1 MSQSSATE
9 PREQAAA
16 QKHRLL
22 PLVWYFLR
30 LGTWGFGGPIALV
43 GYMQKD
49 LVDERQWISQE
60 DYLQGLAFSQLAPG
74 PLAAQLAMYLG
85 FIRNGLFGATV
96 IGAVF
101 ILPSF
106 VMVLAIGQA
115 YVAFGGTRVI
125 SALFYGIGAAVIA
138 IIARSAMKL
147 IKTSVK
153 RDKLLWAVFLTL
165 GLSTAITEKEIV
177 WLFLAGGVLVMI
189 AKTGFSGWRRQQ
201 SAASFLPANFVSISP
216 GILGATGSLF
226 LFFLKSSLFVFGS
239 GLAIVPFLHGG
250 VVQDHRWLT
259 EAQFVDAVAVAM
271 ITPGPVVIT
280 VAFIG
285 YLVSGIPG
293 AFAAALGVF
302 LPVYLFVVI
311 LGPLYKRFAQNEQI
325 KAFVQGVTAA
335 ATGAI
340 AGAVVVLGRH
350 SIHDYWTAGI
360 GLATFL
366 VLMKWKVPEPFII
379 VIAGLLG
386 IAIHFR

>member
-1 MSQSSATE
+1 MASKAE
-9 PREQAAA
+9 APAQASLT
-16 QKHRLL
+16 QFTL
-22 PLVWYFLR
+22 YFLK
-30 LGTWGFGGPIALV
+30 LGCIGFGGPIALV

-49 LVDERQWISQE
+49 LVDERKWISQE

-85 FIRNGLFGATV
+85 FVRAGFLGATIV
-96 IGAVF
+96 GAAF

-106 VMVLAIGQA
+106 LMVLAIGKA
-115 YVAFGGTRVI
+115 YVTFGGTRII

-147 IKTSVK
+147 IKTSIK
-153 RDKLLWAVFLTL
+153 KDKLLWIVFLVL
-165 GLSTAITEKEIV
+165 GLSTAITEKEVV
-177 WLFLAGGVLVMI
+177 WLFLAGGLVVMI
-189 AKTGFSGWRRQQ
+189 AKTNFSALRPQR
-201 SAASFLPANFVSISP
+201 STALFMPFSFTSFSP

-250 VVQDHRWLT
+250 VVQDHHWLT
-259 EAQFVDAVAVAM
+259 EAQFLDAVAVAM

-285 YLVSGIPG
+285 YLVSGMMG
-293 AFAAALGVF
+293 ASAAALGVF

-311 LGPLYKRFAQNEQI
+311 VGPLYKRFSKNEQI
-325 KAFVQGVTAA
+325 RAFVQGVTAA

-360 GLATFL
+360 AVVTFII
-366 VLMKWKVPEPFII
+366 LMKWKIPEPLII
-379 VIAGLLG
+379 AISGLVG